1 MAPIAAKSPRA
12 VKRMINLYRLIRVG
26 YRGDQLKLLLAEG
39 GDGVPTYRE
48 LILALAWETGFSAA
62 SRAKLRACA
71 MQPAPPNWQA
81 VSLKECLDGGEAASF
96 QEVLP
101 HLSGLR
107 LKRLFNA
114 VEEVRRYSFSDWT

>member
-1 MAPIAAKSPRA
+1 MS
-12 VKRMINLYRLIRVG
+12 V
-26 YRGDQLKLLLAEG
+26 
-39 GDGVPTYRE
+39 
-48 LILALAWETGFSAA
+48 
-62 SRAKLRACA
+62 
-71 MQPAPPNWQA
+71 
-81 VSLKECLDGGEAASF
+81 